1 MLCSLFEY
9 SINAFPGISNWLH
22 KGITC
27 TYSLL
32 LEPTSKRRNN
42 LNQELNARV
51 PGKVGKTMPGESIA
65 EYGIAFFAVAGLI
78 YLFAQMITVWLKKG
92 DQNEVI
98 NTVNAVTEV
107 IQNNTEALNR
117 LETMIEVTLTRQ
129 ETKLDEVVA
138 YARRE
143 KG

>member
-1 MLCSLFEY
+1 
-9 SINAFPGISNWLH
+9 
-22 KGITC
+22 
-27 TYSLL
+27 
-32 LEPTSKRRNN
+32 
-42 LNQELNARV
+42 
-51 PGKVGKTMPGESIA
+51 MPGESIA